1 MLGFNFSSSDLG
13 VKAKLALA
21 FVAVIFLTIVIAIV
35 AITNASS
42 SRNVAK
48 YVQSVIEDH
57 YANIVDVS
65 RSATNFRDD
74 LVSFNNSV
82 SNYNKE
88 SAAKT
93 EADID
98 KLRAAIKKLEVFE
111 PQDTTD
117 VNKLKLDLNL
127 AIDLWKNKMEK
138 MVDKGYSVDVRTV
151 YSEEVFPTI
160 NEAVT
165 LLNKLISVYLDRV
178 NSNVVAMTDP
188 TPVWIISIVTII
200 AVILSSYIAYV
211 LPRSFVR
218 ILRYAVNQAAIISRG
233 DLSQPIESRSCS
245 DEFGQLLNSLEKLR
259 EDWQNNVV
267 TIKDSAAN
275 IEKAFDAITE
285 LTTNMNDRAQQSQSR
300 SLTVAAA
307 ADEMVST
314 TADIAKNCESAA
326 ANSNQSNDT
335 TQEGVQKVQLTIEGI
350 QNQVIKSKQDAEHVQ
365 ALVEQA
371 QKIGTIVQTI
381 DDIASQTNLLALNAA
396 IEAARAGE
404 AGKGFAVVADEV
416 RALAS
421 RTSTS
426 TQEITK
432 MVSQIQINAN
442 TANESMQSSVGNMDN
457 LAIETSTIEE
467 LLNNITMQVSSV
479 NAQITQIA
487 TAAEQQT
494 TATSE
499 ISGNMQDITASSQ
512 SLSDDCA
519 TAKDEVD
526 GSITLL
532 RDLVDILARIKV

>member
-1 MLGFNFSSSDLG
+1 MNNKNSLG

-211 LPRSFVR
+211 LPRSFVG

-233 DLSQPIESRSCS
+233 DLSQPIESRGCS

>member
-1 MLGFNFSSSDLG
+1 MNNKNSLG

-233 DLSQPIESRSCS
+233 DLSQPIESRGRS

-275 IEKAFDAITE
+275 IEKAFNAITE